1 MKHFEQQQLAA
12 MDNDKRVRFINSLSG
27 FKSANLIGTSNRR
40 NDDNL
45 AIISSVVHLGANPPL
60 LGFIIRPHSVG
71 RHTLENIEETGV
83 YTINHVHKGIV
94 KQAHQTSARY
104 KRDQSEFDKTG
115 LTAVRYDGFH
125 APYVEE
131 SRLSMGLK
139 LVEVASITHNGT
151 EFVIGE
157 IQWVRTEESAV
168 QDDGFIDIEALE
180 TVAVSGLD
188 RYHSTQSLCR
198 LSYAKPEQ
206 TLSELSLSGVTLD
219 EDTAQE

>member
-1 MKHFEQQQLAA
+1 MKHFEQQELAA
-12 MDNDKRVRFINSLSG
+12 MDNEKRVKFINSLSG

-60 LGFIIRPHSVG
+60 IGFIIRPHSVG

-83 YTINHVHKGIV
+83 YTINHVHKDIV

-104 KRDQSEFDKTG
+104 DREQSEFEKTG
-115 LTAVRYDGFH
+115 LTAIRCDGFH

-131 SRLSMGLK
+131 SRLSIGVK

-157 IQWVRTEESAV
+157 IEWVRTEESAV
-168 QDDGFIDIEALE
+168 QEDGFIDIEALE

-188 RYHSTQSLCR
+188 RYHTTQGLCR
-198 LSYAKPEQ
+198 LSYAKPDQ
-206 TLSELSLSGVTLD
+206 TLSELSLSGDPSD
-219 EDTAQE
+219 EDAT

>member
-1 MKHFEQQQLAA
+1 MQHFDQQQLAA
-12 MDNDKRVRFINSLSG
+12 MENRERVKFINSLSG

-40 NDDNL
+40 NEDNL

-60 LGFIIRPHSVG
+60 IGFIMRPHSVD

-83 YTINHVHKGIV
+83 YTVNHVHRGNV

-104 KRDQSEFDKTG
+104 DRDQSEFAETG
-115 LTAVRYDGFH
+115 LTPAHYDGFH

-131 SRLSMGLK
+131 SRLSMGVK

-157 IQWVRTEESAV
+157 IQWVRTDEKAIHS
-168 QDDGFIDIEALE
+168 DGFIDIEALE

-188 RYHSTQSLCR
+188 RYHATQSLCR
-198 LSYAKPEQ
+198 LSYAKPDKPV
-206 TLSELSLSGVTLD
+206 TELDLKGDSQD
-219 EDTAQE
+219 QNDD

>member
-1 MKHFEQQQLAA
+1 MKHFDQQQLAA
-12 MDNDKRVRFINSLSG
+12 MENSERVKFINSLSG

-40 NDDNL
+40 NEDNL

-60 LGFIIRPHSVG
+60 IGFIMRPHSVD

-83 YTINHVHKGIV
+83 YTVNHVHKGIV

-104 KRDQSEFDKTG
+104 EREQSEFEETG
-115 LTAVRYDGFH
+115 LTPARYDGFH

-131 SRLSMGLK
+131 SRLSMGVK

-157 IQWVRTEESAV
+157 IQWVRTDEKAI
-168 QDDGFIDIEALE
+168 QADGFIDIEALE

-188 RYHSTQSLCR
+188 RYHSTDALCR
-198 LSYAKPEQ
+198 LSYAKPDRPVA
-206 TLSELSLSGVTLD
+206 ELSLSGNTDD
-219 EDTAQE
+219 E

>member
-12 MDNDKRVRFINSLSG
+12 MDNSTRVKFINSLSG

-40 NDDNL
+40 NEDNL

-60 LGFIIRPHSVG
+60 IGFIMRPHSVD

-94 KQAHQTSARY
+94 KQAHQTSAKYDRG
-104 KRDQSEFDKTG
+104 QSEFEQTG
-115 LTAVRYDGFH
+115 LTAGQCDGFH
-125 APYVEE
+125 APYVNE
-131 SRLSMGLK
+131 SRLSMGVK
-139 LVEVASITHNGT
+139 LVEIASITHNGT

-157 IQWVRTEESAV
+157 IQWVRTEESAI
-168 QDDGFIDIEALE
+168 QADGFIDIEALE

-188 RYHSTQSLCR
+188 RYHATQGLCR
-198 LSYAKPEQ
+198 LSYAKPDQEVR
-206 TLSELSLSGVTLD
+206 ELSLAGA
-219 EDTAQE
+219 EPEQ

>member
-1 MKHFEQQQLAA
+1 MKHFDQQQLAA
-12 MDNDKRVRFINSLSG
+12 MENSERVKFINSLSG

-40 NDDNL
+40 NEDNL

-60 LGFIIRPHSVG
+60 IGFIMRPHSVD

-83 YTINHVHKGIV
+83 YTVNHVHKGIV

-104 KRDQSEFDKTG
+104 EREQSEFEETG
-115 LTAVRYDGFH
+115 LTPARYDGFH

-131 SRLSMGLK
+131 SRLSMGVK

-157 IQWVRTEESAV
+157 IQWVRTDEKAI
-168 QDDGFIDIEALE
+168 QADGFIDIEALE

-188 RYHSTQSLCR
+188 RYHSTDALCR
-198 LSYAKPEQ
+198 LSYAKPDRPVA
-206 TLSELSLSGVTLD
+206 ELSLNGNTDD
-219 EDTAQE
+219 E